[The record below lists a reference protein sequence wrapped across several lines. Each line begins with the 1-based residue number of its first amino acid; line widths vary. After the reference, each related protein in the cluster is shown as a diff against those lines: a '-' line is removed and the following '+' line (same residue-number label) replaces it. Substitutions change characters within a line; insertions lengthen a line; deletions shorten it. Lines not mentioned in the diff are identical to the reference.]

1 MRNRGR
7 IRYKQLVVER
17 KLVPN
22 KSESKHQI
30 VSMNIV
36 PQESKSSEELSNL
49 EEPRGLLDNSG
60 IPSLLLGDNNRLTEE
75 SGISEKNFS
84 GTFCNVLR
92 NIGSNLRCFRVTG

>member
-1 MRNRGR
+1 
-7 IRYKQLVVER
+7 
-17 KLVPN
+17 
-22 KSESKHQI
+22 
-30 VSMNIV
+30 MNIV

-84 GTFCNVLR
+84 GTFCNVLE